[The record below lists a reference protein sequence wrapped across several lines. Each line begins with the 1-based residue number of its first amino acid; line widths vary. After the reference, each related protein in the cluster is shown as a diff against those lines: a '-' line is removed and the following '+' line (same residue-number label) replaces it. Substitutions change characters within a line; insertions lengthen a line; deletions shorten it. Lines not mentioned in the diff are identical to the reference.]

1 MLLSGCGLKSDDESS
16 HPFFKQGIKAQEAS
30 EFEQATKYFNRYIS
44 LKPDSSKAHLRLAS
58 IYDENLDKPLHAV
71 YHYERFLELSPN
83 SPEAKNI
90 KKWQNAALKKY
101 YYKARLQYNDPEDIN
116 ALQNTLYQ
124 TKKELKKYKTE
135 LKKIKYIQQKLIQF
149 ARKTR
154 DSERKLK
161 AKLSSLQDAHQKSL
175 DESKKLR
182 TELEEKAKLKEDKKE
197 EVKAEKE
204 TVEKKEVKTEPKT
217 ETKAEVKE
225 EKDKPLQTIPKA
237 EVKEEKDKPLQAIPK
252 AAAATPPFVIKKT
265 DEPEVKT
272 NIEIPEAKVD
282 IEVRTYTVKRGD
294 SLSSISRQFYGASKH
309 YKLIFEAN
317 RDTIKSEKDL
327 RLGQV
332 LKIPLL

>member
-1 MLLSGCGLKSDDESS
+1 MKSDDESS
-16 HPFFKQGIKAQEAS
+16 HPFFKQGIKAQEAN
-30 EFEQATKYFNRYIS
+30 EFKQATKYFNRYIS

-90 KKWQNAALKKY
+90 KKWQDAALKKY
-101 YYKARLQYNDPEDIN
+101 YYKARNQYNDPEDVN
-116 ALQNTLYQ
+116 ALQNTLFQ
-124 TKKELKKYKTE
+124 TEKELKKYKAA
-135 LKKIKYIQQKLIQF
+135 LKKIKSIQQKLIQF

-154 DSERKLK
+154 DSERTLK
-161 AKLSSLQDAHQKSL
+161 AKLSSLQDTHQKSL
-175 DESKKLR
+175 DEIKKIR
-182 TELEEKAKLKEDKKE
+182 TELEEKAKPKEDKKE
-197 EVKAEKE
+197 EVKAKKE
-204 TVEKKEVKTEPKT
+204 TVEKKEEAVKPEKSEPKT
-217 ETKAEVKE
+217 ETKAEVKAEVKE
-225 EKDKPLQTIPKA
+225 EKNEPLQTIPKA
-237 EVKEEKDKPLQAIPK
+237 T
-252 AAAATPPFVIKKT
+252 AATPPFIIKKA
-265 DEPEVKT
+265 DKPEVKVDL
-272 NIEIPEAKVD
+272 EIPEAKVD
-282 IEVRTYTVKRGD
+282 VEVRTYTVKRGD